1 MLYSIQGGTNKMAD
15 NLKDLEAM
23 HVALREFRTISQANR
38 TTLIGLLTKEH
49 ELLGDSVDVAL
60 DDPYKQIRLDYY
72 TAGGRRTSANFIQ
85 AIKRVR
91 EVNKI
96 GLKEAKD
103 MVESWG

>member
-1 MLYSIQGGTNKMAD
+1 MAD

-23 HVALREFRTISQANR
+23 HVALKEFRTISQANR

-49 ELLGDSVDVAL
+49 ELLGDSVDVAFN
-60 DDPYKQIRLDYY
+60 DPYRQIRLDYHA
-72 TAGGRRTSANFIQ
+72 AGGRSTQTNNFIQ
-85 AIKRVR
+85 TIKKVR